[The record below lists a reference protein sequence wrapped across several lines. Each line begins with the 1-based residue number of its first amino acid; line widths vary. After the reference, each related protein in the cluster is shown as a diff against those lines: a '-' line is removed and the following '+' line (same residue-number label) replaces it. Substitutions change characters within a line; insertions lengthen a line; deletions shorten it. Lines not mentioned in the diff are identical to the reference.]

1 MAVDGASWAF
11 LEATI
16 LDCGE
21 TFSAS
26 PTAPDKQISLTDP
39 DARSTARSG
48 KGTGVVGY
56 NVRAV
61 IDAQHHLIVAHETTN
76 IGNDDGQLS
85 TMARL
90 AQAAMGASYL
100 TAIADRG
107 SS

>member
-1 MAVDGASWAF
+1 MKNGG
-11 LEATI
+11 I
-16 LDCGE
+16 N
-21 TFSAS
+21 
-26 PTAPDKQISLTDP
+26 DP
-39 DARSTARSG
+39 EDARWPQAGRRDALLRRLLS
-48 KGTGVVGY
+48 Y

-61 IDAQHHLIVAHETTN
+61 VDAQHHLIVAHETTN

-100 TAIADRG
+100 TTIADRG